1 MKGIQL
7 ERLWKKYPIPRPYK
21 RQNQRDKHDFND
33 LYIAVATKRFKAMR
47 INRVLFKKKAMIN
60 KKFGFWV
67 DVE

>member
-1 MKGIQL
+1 MNKIQL
-7 ERLWKKYPIPRPYK
+7 EQLCKKYPIPSQYK

-33 LYIAVATKRFKAMR
+33 LYITATTKRFKAMR
-47 INRVLFKKKAMIN
+47 RNCVLFKKKAMIN